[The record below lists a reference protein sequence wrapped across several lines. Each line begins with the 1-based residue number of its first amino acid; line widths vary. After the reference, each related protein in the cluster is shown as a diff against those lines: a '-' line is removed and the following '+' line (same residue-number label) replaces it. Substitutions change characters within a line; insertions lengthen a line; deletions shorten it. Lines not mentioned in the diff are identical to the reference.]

1 MTINR
6 RTFLAM
12 PALAAAKPAYAPK
25 IGVQCYV
32 FTQLKQTPE
41 EFFATAARAGYQRV
55 ALVPAMMPDNLGE
68 LLRKNNLECP
78 IVYSGTTLHEEAA
91 AEKSMAVALKVA
103 DAGKR
108 AGASVLVV
116 NPDPKRGRERKTDA
130 EIKLQAGN
138 LNLLGEECKKRGMR
152 LAVHNH
158 DPELKEDAREW
169 RSDMAYTNPKLVGIC
184 ADVHWFFRG
193 GHDPLVMLREAGTR
207 IIDMHLRN
215 SKNKVWTESLG
226 DGDVDYRAVAAYAR
240 KIGYSGYLTVE
251 LAYEKG
257 TEPKQSIEQNIRQS
271 RLYTE
276 EVFLR

>member
-1 MTINR
+1 MKINR
-6 RTFLAM
+6 RTFLAL

-25 IGVQCYV
+25 ICVQCYV

-41 EFFATAARAGYQRV
+41 EFFATASRAGYQRV
-55 ALVPAMMPDNLGE
+55 SLMAAMMPDNLGE
-68 LLRKNNLECP
+68 LLKKNNLECP
-78 IVYSGTTLHEEAA
+78 VVYSGSSLHDASA
-91 AEKSMAVALKVA
+91 AEKSMAAALKVA

-108 AGASVLVV
+108 VGASVLVV
-116 NPDPKRGRERKTDA
+116 NPDPKRGRERKTDD
-130 EIKLQAGN
+130 ELKLQASN
-138 LNLLGEECKKRGMR
+138 LNMLGEECKKRKMR

-158 DPELKEDAREW
+158 DPELRENAREW
-169 RSDMAYTNPKLVGIC
+169 RSGLALTNPKLVGIC

-207 IIDMHLRN
+207 IVDMHLRN
-215 SKNKVWTESLG
+215 SKGKIWNEAVG
-226 DGDVDYRAVAAYAR
+226 DGDVDYRAVAKFAHE
-240 KIGYSGYLTVE
+240 IGYTGYLSVE

-257 TEPKQSIEQNIRQS
+257 TEPKKTIEENIRQS